1 VSGLNGLHWIE
12 HAQGFT
18 SSIWSYMLVFIAL
31 VACNSFFDCAIAF
44 YYISDSLNMGC
55 WDGNQTR
62 VTPGILTSFQY
73 MATSRVHDKAHVN
86 SILSDH
92 GPREFYL
99 YSNGNCLTTGH
110 SCACMSAS
118 SFGFTYMEGGLLK
131 DTFLQ

>member
-62 VTPGILTSFQY
+62 VTPGMMLKICPEGWRRFQSMLVSLILY
-73 MATSRVHDKAHVN
+73 
-86 SILSDH
+86 
-92 GPREFYL
+92 
-99 YSNGNCLTTGH
+99 
-110 SCACMSAS
+110 
-118 SFGFTYMEGGLLK
+118 
-131 DTFLQ
+131 